1 MLSNTRDANGRSLSA
16 KERDMPKQDDLVEYN
31 FAVAGHAG
39 TMSDADGELFIKPC
53 TKAEVNF
60 YETAHAN
67 HPDFCDIMPLY
78 IGTLILNDDT
88 SEAQIHAQ
96 IPGLVEHADIPT
108 AIKHEIQ
115 SHLHLDNRAAFYP
128 PPTEPPTKPLVKVE
142 SKPHHTQEPT
152 PASKVEWKPK
162 EGKTR
167 KIDTDR
173 AVVLE
178 NASFGFQHPNIMDAK
193 LGLRLW
199 ADDAPQAKKERFDK
213 IADETTHKNYGF
225 RVAGMRT
232 WNGSS
237 DPKELDPQKYRIY
250 DKDWG
255 RLTVNDDNIIEK
267 IGSFIFNKEAGID
280 ADLGKTVA
288 GLFAE
293 DLRRV
298 QSILEQHESRM
309 YSASLLFVFEGDG
322 QALRAA
328 IAEAKKETDAERA
341 TLQATDFSCRID
353 SGIGMGDQDSAQAGQ
368 CYDDDD
374 DDEDEDFSTF
384 PKIYSLRLIDFAHAR
399 FVPGQG
405 PDENILFGVR
415 GLLKIFEKLA
425 E

>member
-1 MLSNTRDANGRSLSA
+1 MMSNTRDANGRSLSA
-16 KERDMPKQDDLVEYN
+16 KERDIPKQDDLVDYN

-39 TMSDADGELFIKPC
+39 TMCDADGELFIKPC
-53 TKAEVNF
+53 TKAEVEF
-60 YETAHAN
+60 YESAHAK
-67 HPDFCDIMPLY
+67 HPEFSEIMPLY
-78 IGTLILNDDT
+78 IGTLILNEHT

-96 IPGLVEHADIPT
+96 IPDLVEHADIPT

-115 SHLHLDNRAAFYP
+115 SHLHLENRAAYYP
-128 PPTEPPTKPLVKVE
+128 PPTETATPPEPKAEEAQKPADKG
-142 SKPHHTQEPT
+142 
-152 PASKVEWKPK
+152 EWKPK

-178 NASFGFQHPNIMDAK
+178 NASFGFKHPNIMDAK

-213 IADETTHKNYGF
+213 IAQETTHKNHGF

-232 WNGSS
+232 WKGSS
-237 DPKELDPQKYRIY
+237 DTKELDAQQYRIY

-267 IGSFIFNKEAGID
+267 IGSFIFNKDAGID
-280 ADLGKTVA
+280 VDLGKTVA

-298 QSILEQHESRM
+298 QDVLERNESRM
-309 YSASLLFVFEGDG
+309 YSASLLFVFEGEG
-322 QALRAA
+322 QALREA
-328 IAEAKKETDAERA
+328 IAEAKRTNTVSQTKLEAA
-341 TLQATDFSCRID
+341 GSSSRID
-353 SGIGMGDQDSAQAGQ
+353 SGIGMGEDERHTGQD
-368 CYDDDD
+368 YDYD
-374 DDEDEDFSTF
+374 DDEDEDLSTF